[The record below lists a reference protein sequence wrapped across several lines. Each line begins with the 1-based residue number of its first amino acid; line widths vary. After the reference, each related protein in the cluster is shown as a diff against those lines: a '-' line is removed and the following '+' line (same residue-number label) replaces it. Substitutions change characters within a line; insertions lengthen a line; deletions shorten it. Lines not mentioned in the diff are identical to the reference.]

1 MKILQIGMGNVAG
14 FGFRALVAQDEI
26 RFFDCRG
33 TGILRFRFHDIEF
46 DEDCE
51 DNQGESEDEDRIE
64 KFELFLSRR
73 GPFLFLLFFSV
84 FGEERFEGLF
94 DVIFP
99 CIDLRNYNARQQSVG
114 EG

>member
-1 MKILQIGMGNVAG
+1 MASVFEVVEREKRGVVLYGQCKSEDVAG

-33 TGILRFRFHDIEF
+33 TGILRFRFHNIEF

-51 DNQGESEDEDRIE
+51 DDQGESEDEDRIE

-84 FGEERFEGLF
+84 FGEERFEGF
-94 DVIFP
+94 E
-99 CIDLRNYNARQQSVG
+99 ID
-114 EG
+114 